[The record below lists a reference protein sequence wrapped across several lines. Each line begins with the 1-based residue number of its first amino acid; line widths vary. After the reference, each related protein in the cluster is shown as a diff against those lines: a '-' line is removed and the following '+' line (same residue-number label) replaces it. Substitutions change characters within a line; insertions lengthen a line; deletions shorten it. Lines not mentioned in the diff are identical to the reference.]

1 MDRSINFFTKKGL
14 TIKDAMRVIDSNGMG
29 ITFVT
34 DENNIFQGT
43 VSDGDIRKALT
54 YGKSVELKIEEI
66 MNSKPIIAKEGDSL
80 NLIREIVSQNKSR
93 FSTAYSLKIPILNQR
108 GEVVNVAITSIGS
121 EQIYF
126 LNEISNIFNKKINKV
141 LIIGGSGYIGSV
153 LSKKLLQLGYKVR
166 ILDNHIF
173 GKEPVSELLNNPCF
187 ELIDGDMRD
196 IRMITSSL
204 EEVDAVILLAGIV
217 GDPASSKNPKE
228 TIETNYF
235 ATMTIA
241 QACKYYQ
248 INRFI
253 FASTCSV
260 YGSNSNVVTEDDQL
274 NPLSLYARSKIDSEK
289 VILSLKD
296 ENFSPSILRM
306 ATIYGVSPR
315 MRFDLVIN
323 TFAMRAATE
332 GKITI
337 FGGDQWRPFIHVEDA
352 AEAYIKCLEAPID
365 EVSGEIFNIGAHN
378 ISISELGELTKQV
391 FPEMKIEKTEKEVIK
406 GALDSRNY
414 KVSFAKMNQKLK
426 YVPHHD
432 IVGAIR
438 DIKQMIESQQIKN
451 TDEKKYYN
459 VEMANSL
466 ENNLIKGV
474 D

>member
-1 MDRSINFFTKKGL
+1 MGINLFTRIGS
-14 TIKDAMRVIDSNGMG
+14 TIKEAMRVIDSNGLG
-29 ITFVT
+29 ITFIT

-43 VSDGDIRKALT
+43 VSDGDIRKALA
-54 YGKSVELKIEEI
+54 YGKSVELKVEEI
-66 MNSKPIIAKEGDSL
+66 MNSNPVIVEEEDSL
-80 NLIREIVSQNKSR
+80 DRIKEIISQSKNR
-93 FSTAYSLKIPILNQR
+93 FSATYSLKIPILNKNK
-108 GEVVNVAITSIGS
+108 EVVNVAITSIGS
-121 EQIYF
+121 EQVYF
-126 LNEISNIFNKKINKV
+126 LNEINNIFNKKTSKV

-153 LSKKLLQLGYKVR
+153 LSRKLLGLGYKVR
-166 ILDNHIF
+166 VLDNHTF
-173 GKEPVSELLNNPCF
+173 GKEPINELLDNPSF

-196 IRMITSSL
+196 IRRITSSL
-204 EEVDAVILLAGIV
+204 YGVDAVILLAGIV
-217 GDPASSKNPKE
+217 GDPASSKNPQE
-228 TIETNYF
+228 TIESNYF

-260 YGSNSNVVTEDDQL
+260 YGSNSNVVNEDDAL

-296 ENFSPSILRM
+296 ENFSPTILRM

-365 EVSGEIFNIGAHN
+365 DVSGEIFNIGAHN
-378 ISISELGELTKQV
+378 VSINELGELTKQV
-391 FPEMKIEKTEKEVIK
+391 FPEMQVEKTDKEVIR

-414 KVSFAKMNQKLK
+414 KVSFAKMNQRLRYIPK
-426 YVPHHD
+426 HD
-432 IVGAIR
+432 IISTIR
-438 DIKQMIESQQIKN
+438 DVKQLIESQQIKN
-451 TDEKKYYN
+451 VDEKIYYN

-466 ENNLIKGV
+466 ENYIMKEV
-474 D
+474 K